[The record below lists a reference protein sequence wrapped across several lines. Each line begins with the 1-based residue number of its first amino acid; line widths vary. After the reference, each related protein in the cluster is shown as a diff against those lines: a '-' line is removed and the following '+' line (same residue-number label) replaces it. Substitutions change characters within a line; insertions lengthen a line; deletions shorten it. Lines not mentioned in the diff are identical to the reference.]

1 MSDLSE
7 MKRLPVIAMQGMV
20 VLPGMVGH
28 IDLKTSDVEE
38 ALLNIMNNGGNVIL
52 ATMREG
58 VEKITGAE
66 SVFPVCV
73 IAVIKQKVTL
83 PEGNTRILLEG
94 IERAVFLNLGT
105 KRQGLYVGEVVE
117 KPVQS
122 ADFSPEEEEARI
134 RLLSETLGEYVIY
147 QPGISKN
154 LLDYARNAVMLYP
167 FMKILM
173 AKIPFQ
179 PVSRMSFL
187 LQDREDRL
195 FECLYREF
203 DKELSIAKVRK
214 ELSQKIEKDV
224 AAAATEQRKEYYL
237 KEQIKAIRRELGEE
251 DDESDPE
258 MFRRKLS
265 ELHASD
271 EIKEAISKEITR
283 FDKLQHSGSEAAVA
297 YQYLDTLFSIPWE
310 EGTEDNLDLENAERI
325 LDEDHYGLKDVKERV
340 LEFLAVRALNKSGD
354 TPILCLVGP
363 PGTGKTSIAKS
374 VARAMNRKY
383 ERVCLGGVRDEAEIR
398 GHRRTYVGAMPGRIV
413 KALLHAKVN
422 NPLILLD
429 EVDKLG
435 SDYKGDPAAALLE
448 VLDGEQNVHFKDH
461 YVDLPIDLSP
471 VLFLATANST
481 ATIPAPLL
489 DRMEVI
495 ELNSY
500 LETEKFHIAKEHLW
514 EKQLTA
520 NGLTKKQITITD
532 AAIRSIITGY
542 TKEAGVRGLER
553 MFGKIDRK
561 AAREILK
568 DEKKRISV
576 TERNLE
582 EYLGKKKYRKEKE
595 NRKAKVGIVTGLAWT
610 QAGGETLEVEVGIMP
625 GKGEIDFTG
634 QLGDVMK
641 ESCMAAYSYV
651 RGVAEEYRVSADAF
665 KEMDVHIHIPEGA
678 VPKDGPSAGITIATA
693 LLSAVTKIPVKGD
706 IAMTG
711 EITLRGRVLEI
722 GGLKEKLL
730 AAKKAGMK
738 TVLIPEGNERDV
750 EEFEPEITEGLSIV
764 PVEQMQDVIKQ
775 AFLFA

>member
-1 MSDLSE
+1 MSDYSE
-7 MKRLPVIAMQGMV
+7 MRRLPVIAMQGMV

-28 IDLKTSDVEE
+28 IDLKTDDVEE
-38 ALLNIMNNGGNVIL
+38 ALLSIMNRGGQVVL

-73 IAVIKQKVTL
+73 IAIIKQKVTL
-83 PEGNTRILLEG
+83 PEGATRILLEG
-94 IERAVFLNLGT
+94 IERAIFVNLGA
-105 KRQGLYVGEVVE
+105 KQQGLYMGEVVE
-117 KPVQS
+117 KPITP
-122 ADFSPEEEEARI
+122 ADFGPDEEEARI
-134 RLLSETLGEYVIY
+134 RILSEILGEYVPY
-147 QPGISKN
+147 QTGISKN
-154 LLDYARNAVMLYP
+154 LLDYARNATQLYP

-187 LQDREDRL
+187 LQDTEERL

-203 DKELSIAKVRK
+203 DRELAIAKVRS
-214 ELSQKIEKDV
+214 ELKLKIEKEV
-224 AAAATEQRKEYYL
+224 NESASQQRKEYYL
-237 KEQIKAIRRELGEE
+237 KEQMKVIRKELGEE
-251 DDESDPE
+251 GDEDDTE

-265 ELHASD
+265 ELDAPD
-271 EIKEAISKEITR
+271 AIKEAIEKEIIR
-283 FDKLQHSGSEAAVA
+283 FDKLQHSASEAAVE

-310 EGTEDNLDLENAERI
+310 ERSDDNLDLENAEKV
-325 LDEDHYGLKDVKERV
+325 LNEDHYGLKDVKERV
-340 LEFLAVRALNKSGD
+340 LEFLAVRALNQSGD

-383 ERVCLGGVRDEAEIR
+383 ERVCLGGVHDEAEIR
-398 GHRRTYVGAMPGRIV
+398 GHRKTYIGSMPGRIV
-413 KALLHAKVN
+413 KALIHAKVN

-461 YVDLPIDLSP
+461 YIDLPIDLSP
-471 VLFLATANST
+471 VLFLATANTT

-489 DRMEVI
+489 DRMEII

-514 EKQLTA
+514 EKQLVA
-520 NGLTKKQITITD
+520 NGLTKKQITISD
-532 AAIRSIITGY
+532 SAIRTIISGY

-568 DEKKRISV
+568 GEKNKISV

-582 EYLGKKKYRKEKE
+582 EYLGKKKYKKEKE
-595 NRKAKVGIVTGLAWT
+595 NKKAKVGIVTGLAWT

-641 ESCMAAYSYV
+641 ESCMAAFSYV
-651 RGVAEEYRVSADAF
+651 RGVAEEYKIPADTF
-665 KEMDVHIHIPEGA
+665 KDIDVHIHIPEGA

-693 LLSAVTKIPVKGD
+693 LLSAVTQIPVKGD
-706 IAMTG
+706 LAMTG

-738 TVLIPEGNERDV
+738 TVLIPEGNEQDV
-750 EEFEPEITEGLSIV
+750 QEFEPEITEGLAIV
-764 PVEQMQDVIKQ
+764 PVVAMEDVIKQ
-775 AFLFA
+775 AFVR